1 VLRHTG
7 SAPPTMPWALPTDGT
22 ATVDITIQ
30 PPAGA
35 AVEINDVPINQSG
48 QANYTYVS
56 SRLSGGHESTD
67 SRSLPS
73 SGFDAAH
80 GAYEGAGTYS
90 VTVTATD
97 AMGNTGSAAVD
108 LQLN

>member
-1 VLRHTG
+1 
-7 SAPPTMPWALPTDGT
+7 MPWALPTDGS

-35 AVEINDVPINQSG
+35 AVQINDVPID
-48 QANYTYVS
+48 QAGTTGYTYVS
-56 SRLSGGHESTD
+56 SRTSAGHENTATK
-67 SRSLPS
+67 SLAS

-80 GAYEGAGTYS
+80 TAYSGAGTYS

-97 AMGNTGSAAVD
+97 ALGNTGSATVD